1 MARLKTPTK
10 PNKRKRILTINELKD
25 YGTPRKARCAQAA
38 RLCLL
43 TAMRRSEARALQ
55 PLLGAGRHPYN
66 PRNDHSERTASINCR

>member
-38 RLCLL
+38 HLCLL
-43 TAMRRSEARALQ
+43 TAMRRSEAHALQ
-55 PLLGAGRHPYN
+55 PFWVQRRPYN